1 MKKNLPFVQDESL
14 LAKTLEA
21 FPAKDFLKKYLK
33 KKTDLL
39 SGSSLSTPVRS
50 REMGD
55 LRKLSQFFT
64 RLEWLSAASLLV
76 SHMLIN
82 FPAPQA
88 PAASPQHKAARLHPG
103 GRGGRTTKEGSPL
116 LDAPPALNLLLGP
129 LFQKC
134 NPAKAS
140 ISIS

>member
-88 PAASPQHKAARLHPG
+88 PAASPQHLALSPWLQGCASAPRRPGWPHDQGRVAPARC
-103 GRGGRTTKEGSPL
+103 SPCFE
-116 LDAPPALNLLLGP
+116 PPVGTP
-129 LFQKC
+129 FPKM
-134 NPAKAS
+134 
-140 ISIS
+140 